1 MSWDGRAFE
10 ITFLALQTIVVLF
23 LLLHDWAPLGRLNN
37 QPQKT

>member
-23 LLLHDWAPLGRLNN
+23 LLLHDWAPNEME
-37 QPQKT
+37 